1 MDEDDLDIEVKS
13 GSVRIKGSEDPYK
26 NGNTKVVIFKKKTQC
41 RRGKVANR
49 SQASWQPNIIIH

>member
-41 RRGKVANR
+41 RRESGE
-49 SQASWQPNIIIH
+49 